1 MESSLSRAAAR
12 VCMCLLLAAAP
23 LAAQAQQL
31 VIGQGSS
38 LDLGTST
45 LDIGCRDLVVAGT
58 LALGSGTLSAARNVD
73 ATGSVQG
80 GNGTLAFSGDL
91 NAAAA
96 LVPGSSTVRSQ
107 DGCAS
112 TRTRILGAHQ
122 FHRFVAQTDTGREI
136 VFPAGLTQ
144 NIGNR
149 IELLG
154 GIARLVV
161 RSSVP
166 DALAFIQVVSGSWLV
181 NRIDVRDVGATI
193 NSIYIAPAPPE
204 AYDSIDG
211 GNSPRFLGGD
221 AVLPIP
227 SQSWATLLL
236 LAAMLAAAAGFR
248 LRDR

>member
-1 MESSLSRAAAR
+1 M
-12 VCMCLLLAAAP
+12 LAAAP
-23 LAAQAQQL
+23 LAAQAQHL

-45 LDIGCRDLVVAGT
+45 IDLGCRDLVVAGT

-73 ATGSVQG
+73 ATGSLQG

-112 TRTRILGAHQ
+112 TRTRIVGAHQ
-122 FHRFVAQTDTGREI
+122 FHRFVAQTDSGREV

-144 NIGNR
+144 SIANR

-154 GIARLVV
+154 GTSRLVV
-161 RSSVP
+161 RSSVL
-166 DALAFIQVVSGSWLV
+166 DTLALIQVISGSWLV

-193 NSIYIAPAPPE
+193 NSIYIAPAPPNI
-204 AYDSIDG
+204 YDSIDR

-221 AVLPIP
+221 APLPIP
-227 SQSWATLLL
+227 AQSWLGLLLLALL
-236 LAAMLAAAAGFR
+236 LAAMAAVR
-248 LRDR
+248 LRQT